1 MRLSQARIV
10 QELNT
15 ALQPLMSAPFC
26 LFLPRTTYHDRVV
39 LDTKAKTGDPVLLSD
54 LEEAGVQAL
63 EVRNM
68 KLQIVPATEVVVFS
82 KELDHSCEG
91 SQEIGRA
98 HV

>member
-1 MRLSQARIV
+1 M
-10 QELNT
+10 
-15 ALQPLMSAPFC
+15 
-26 LFLPRTTYHDRVV
+26 
-39 LDTKAKTGDPVLLSD
+39 LLSD

-91 SQEIGRA
+91 SQVA
-98 HV
+98 HLLRSGEEPSTTHSREQLRFPS